1 MESQARSVS
10 GHAGVPEGPAPAPE
24 EGCPPWPVSTGRSGM
39 QVMQAEESDLSLAL
53 WPSELCLGPASSPSP
68 EGIYGGTFLMAL
80 G

>member
-24 EGCPPWPVSTGRSGM
+24 EGRPPQPVSAGRGGM
-39 QVMQAEESDLSLAL
+39 QVIQAEESRLSLAP
-53 WPSELCLGPASSPSP
+53 WPSELCLCPASHPSP
-68 EGIYGGTFLMAL
+68 KGTYGGTLLVAL